1 MNVKLTIFGAVGVAA
16 ALAGPA
22 LAHHSFAMFDRSR
35 EVEVVGTVKSWEFT
49 NPHAYLQVVARYGPG
64 PAKELSLESA
74 GISGLLRKGIRRD
87 AFTPG
92 QQVTVIMHPLR
103 KGGPGGELVEAKSA
117 DGKVRI
123 FYDGQRFT
131 PERVK

>member
-16 ALAGPA
+16 ALAAPA

-35 EVEVVGTVKSWEFT
+35 EVEVTGTVKSWQFT
-49 NPHAYLQVVARYGPG
+49 NPHAYLQVVARYGTG
-64 PAKELSLESA
+64 PAKELSLEA
-74 GISGLLRKGIRRD
+74 VGISGLLRRGIRRD
-87 AFTPG
+87 AFAAG
-92 QQVTVIMHPLR
+92 ERVTVIMHPLR
-103 KGGPGGELVEAKSA
+103 NGAPGGELVEVKSA

-131 PERVK
+131 PEVVK